1 MALEIERKFL
11 VKGEEWKRLG
21 TTSVIR
27 QGYLSR
33 EIARTVRVRIR
44 DDKAFLTIKGANKGT
59 VRAEFEYAIPK
70 ADAEAMLENL
80 ALYPLIEKTRTVI
93 EAAGHVW
100 EVDAFFGE
108 NEGLVVA
115 EVELADENEA
125 LELPPWIGREVTHLP
140 RYFNSAL
147 SDRPYCLWSTKEK
160 EGL

>member
-1 MALEIERKFL
+1 
-11 VKGEEWKRLG
+11 
-21 TTSVIR
+21 
-27 QGYLSR
+27 
-33 EIARTVRVRIR
+33 
-44 DDKAFLTIKGANKGT
+44 
-59 VRAEFEYAIPK
+59 
-70 ADAEAMLENL
+70 MLENL